1 MQRLT
6 WCAMLVGTVAVLTAQ
21 SIDPKEVRVSAIP
34 YFPKPTYA
42 VKTDSRLVEV
52 GVVVRDSR
60 GHPVSGLGKSDFQVW
75 DNGKRR
81 EVSAFSVQS
90 FTPAAATAP
99 SARTEAGPASK
110 PAKPRFV
117 GIVFDDI
124 SMPPGDLYH
133 AKAAARNFLKAGLA
147 ANDRVAVL
155 TISSGLVLPF
165 STDKTALSAAI
176 DKVVLRERKIDST
189 GCPVLSPYDAY
200 LIANHLDSTAL
211 EVKAE
216 ELMACSPGICGSG
229 RPRGNGATTACPRA
243 MTEVQGIAKPLWEQV
258 RLQSLNTIETL
269 RNVVDF
275 MARMDGTRVVLLAS
289 SGFLSGTLEFEQDQI
304 VDRALRANVV
314 INSLDAKGLYT
325 EDPPEIGQSA
335 SVRSGIYAQATG
347 IRSKESGNDAMGNLA
362 DSTGGLFFHNRND
375 LDLGFR
381 ELGMQPETSYLLGYV
396 PDPPDSRYHR
406 LKVSLAAKSHD
417 NVQAR
422 KGYMAVA
429 PPAEKPSPQRP
440 IDRELLSG
448 NQSNGAPVTVSVRV
462 EKLEDGTPVAHV
474 SIQWD
479 VSKLPFRLRDGARL
493 QNLRVL
499 AALLDERGNFVAGKE
514 GLAELELSES
524 TYARLARNGLK
535 LGMNLEA
542 APGVYQLRTVAG
554 DDGEENLSANTQP
567 VELK

>member
-6 WCAMLVGTVAVLTAQ
+6 WCGMLVGTVVVLAAQ
-21 SIDPKEVRVSAIP
+21 GIDPKEVRVSAVP
-34 YFPKPTYA
+34 YFPKPEYA
-42 VKTDSRLVEV
+42 VKMDSRLVEV

-90 FTPAAATAP
+90 FTPAATAPAAP
-99 SARTEAGPASK
+99 SAGASPR

-117 GIVFDDI
+117 GMVFDDI

-165 STDKTALSAAI
+165 SADKTALLAAI

-189 GCPVLSPYDAY
+189 GCPLLRPYDAY
-200 LIANHLDSTAL
+200 LIANHQDSTAL

-216 ELMACSPGICGSG
+216 ELMACSPGICGGG
-229 RPRGNGATTACPRA
+229 RPRGGGATTACLRA
-243 MTEVQGIAKPLWEQV
+243 MTEVQEMAKALWEQV
-258 RLQSLNTIETL
+258 RMQSLNTIETL

-289 SGFLSGTLEFEQDQI
+289 SGFLSGTLEYEQDEI

-347 IRSKESGNDAMGNLA
+347 TRSKDSGNDALGNLA

-429 PPAEKPSPQRP
+429 PPEEKPAPQRP

-448 NQSNGAPVTVSVRV
+448 NQSNGAPVTVTAHV

-479 VSKLPFRLRDGARL
+479 VNKVPFRLKDGARL
-493 QNLRVL
+493 QNLRVV
-499 AALLDERGNFVAGKE
+499 AALLDERGNFVTGKE

-524 TYARLARNGLK
+524 SYGRLARSGLK
-535 LGMNLEA
+535 LGINLEA

-554 DDGEENLSANTQP
+554 DDGEENLSASTQP